1 MYAVYT
7 RDLRGIFRPLD
18 LPNGTTT
25 QRLLFASLFS
35 ERIQAVACKE
45 RLQCLNPHL
54 EFEVRKVGN

>member
-7 RDLRGIFRPLD
+7 RDLKGIFRPLD
-18 LPNGTTT
+18 LSNGTTT

-35 ERIQAVACKE
+35 ERTQAVACKE

-54 EFEVRKVGN
+54 EFDVRKVGN

>member
-18 LPNGTTT
+18 LASGTTT
-25 QRLLFASLFS
+25 QRLLFASLFH